1 MVEMMD
7 KLSIRDIDTID
18 RAILRELQIDGR
30 MTNAELSERVNL
42 SPSACFR
49 RVKIM
54 EEKGVVENYTAILNQ
69 AASGHPQNVF
79 VEVTLRSQESHD
91 LEAFEERIAGHPQV
105 MECYLM
111 SGDSDYLLR
120 VVVADTGD
128 YERIHRD
135 FLTRLPGVDR
145 IKSSFALRTVV
156 KSTALPL
163 EE

>member
-1 MVEMMD
+1 MNNSAD
-7 KLSIRDIDTID
+7 KGIDTVD
-18 RAILRELQIDGR
+18 RAILRQLQIDGR

-54 EEKGVVENYTAILNQ
+54 EEKGIIENYTAILNQ
-69 AASGHPQNVF
+69 VSSGHPQNVF
-79 VEVTLRSQESHD
+79 VQVTLRSLDSHD
-91 LEAFEERIAGHPQV
+91 IEAFEARIAEHPQV

-111 SGDSDYLLR
+111 SGDSDYMLR

-128 YERIHRD
+128 YERMHRD
-135 FLTRLPGVDR
+135 FLTKLPGVDR
-145 IKSSFALRTVV
+145 LKSSFALRTVV

-163 EE
+163 QE

>member
-1 MVEMMD
+1 MNNIA
-7 KLSIRDIDTID
+7 SSQIDTVD

-54 EEKGVVENYTAILNQ
+54 EEKGVIENYTAILSQ
-69 AASGHPQNVF
+69 AASGRPQSVY
-79 VEVTLRSQESHD
+79 VQVTLRSLESHD
-91 LEAFEERIAGHPQV
+91 IEAFEERIAGHPQV

-111 SGDSDYLLR
+111 SGDSDYMLR

-128 YERIHRD
+128 YERMHRG

-156 KSTALPL
+156 KSTALPI
-163 EE
+163 ED